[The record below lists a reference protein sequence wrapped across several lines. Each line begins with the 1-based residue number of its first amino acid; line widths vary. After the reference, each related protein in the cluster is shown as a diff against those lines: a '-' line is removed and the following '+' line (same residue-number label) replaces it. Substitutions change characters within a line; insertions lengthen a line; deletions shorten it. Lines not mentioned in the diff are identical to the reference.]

1 MVQNNININIKP
13 VTNKTFFILFQLKL
27 WLVNNRLLLGM
38 VKILKKRTT
47 TSKPMGQHWYGDLNH
62 YTHQKKLCRRELS

>member
-27 WLVNNRLLLGM
+27 WLVNNRLLLGT

-47 TSKPMGQHWYGDLNH
+47 ISKPMGQHWYGNLNH
-62 YTHQKKLCRRELS
+62 YTHQKKLCRRGFS

>member
-1 MVQNNININIKP
+1 MVQNSVNNNVNPTI
-13 VTNKTFFILFQLKL
+13 NKTFFMLFQLKL
-27 WLVNNRLLLGM
+27 WLVNNRLLLVL

-47 TSKPMGQHWYGDLNH
+47 ISKLVGQRWYGDLNR